1 VREWLSIFILADER
15 GIRKPISRSRDEGF
29 ISQIAKG
36 VSDAELGQ
44 LSVKHRRASAVL
56 KWIMPP

>member
-1 VREWLSIFILADER
+1 
-15 GIRKPISRSRDEGF
+15 
-29 ISQIAKG
+29 